1 MTDGDETRAAGSG
14 EGAEGGADGGSGEQA
29 ARSWKSV
36 DHHAQRD
43 NLGDRFAR
51 GGPAD
56 FLYGAVVSGFMLAV
70 SSTHDAS
77 SDFVM
82 LAVAGVLVGYW
93 AAHVYVSAIGGRFRD
108 TDHTITERLRLA
120 SSDEV
125 WVLIGGVPA
134 LGVFLVGRVFGLDV
148 VDAALIALWFTV
160 LMLAVV
166 GHLAA
171 HRAGVRGWALTVET
185 VVAGAFGLLIIGLK
199 TLLH

>member
-1 MTDGDETRAAGSG
+1 MTDGDEAGTGGPG
-14 EGAEGGADGGSGEQA
+14 EGHVEGDDSA

-43 NLGDRFAR
+43 ALSDRFAR

-70 SSTHDAS
+70 ASTHDAS
-77 SDFVM
+77 SDFVI

-108 TDHTITERLRLA
+108 SDHTIAERLRLA
-120 SSDEV
+120 SSEEV

-134 LGVFLVGRVFGLDV
+134 LAVFLVGRVFGLGVTDS
-148 VDAALIALWFTV
+148 ALIALWFTV
-160 LMLAVV
+160 LMLGVV

>member
-1 MTDGDETRAAGSG
+1 MTDGDEASSG
-14 EGAEGGADGGSGEQA
+14 GPDEVPGETDHGA

-43 NLGDRFAR
+43 ALSDRFAR

-70 SSTHDAS
+70 SSTHSAS
-77 SDFVM
+77 GDFVV

-108 TDHTITERLRLA
+108 SDHTITERLRLA
-120 SSDEV
+120 SSEEV

-134 LGVFLVGRVFGLDV
+134 LAVFLVGRVLGLGVTDS
-148 VDAALIALWFTV
+148 ALIALWFTV
-160 LMLAVV
+160 LMLGVV

-185 VVAGAFGLLIIGLK
+185 VVAAAFGLLIIGLK

>member
-1 MTDGDETRAAGSG
+1 MTDGDEAGTEAPDEGRGSDADGSAGSW
-14 EGAEGGADGGSGEQA
+14 
-29 ARSWKSV
+29 RSV

-43 NLGDRFAR
+43 ALSDRFAR

-77 SDFVM
+77 GDFVI

-108 TDHTITERLRLA
+108 SDHTITERLRLA
-120 SSDEV
+120 TSEEV

-134 LGVFLVGRVFGLDV
+134 LAVFLVGRVLGLGVTDS
-148 VDAALIALWFTV
+148 ALIALWFTV
-160 LMLAVV
+160 LMLGVV

-171 HRAGVRGWALTVET
+171 HRAGVRGWALTAET
-185 VVAGAFGLLIIGLK
+185 VVAGAFGLVIIGLK

>member
-1 MTDGDETRAAGSG
+1 MTDGDEARASDPD
-14 EGAEGGADGGSGEQA
+14 EGRVEGGEST
-29 ARSWKSV
+29 ARSWKNV

-43 NLGDRFAR
+43 AMSDRFAR

-70 SSTHDAS
+70 SSTHSAS
-77 SDFVM
+77 DDFVI

-108 TDHTITERLRLA
+108 SDHTIAERLRLA
-120 SSDEV
+120 ASEEV

-134 LGVFLVGRVFGLDV
+134 LAVFLVGRVFGLGVTDS
-148 VDAALIALWFTV
+148 ALIALWFTV
-160 LMLAVV
+160 LMLGVV

-185 VVAGAFGLLIIGLK
+185 AVAAGFGLLIIGLK

>member
-1 MTDGDETRAAGSG
+1 MTDGDEAATGG
-14 EGAEGGADGGSGEQA
+14 PDEGRVEGAQH
-29 ARSWKSV
+29 SWKGA

-43 NLGDRFAR
+43 ALSDRFAR

-77 SDFVM
+77 SDFVI

-108 TDHTITERLRLA
+108 SDHTITERLRLA
-120 SSDEV
+120 TSEEV

-134 LGVFLVGRVFGLDV
+134 LAVFLVGRLFGLGVTDS
-148 VDAALIALWFTV
+148 ALIALWFTV
-160 LMLAVV
+160 LMLGVV

-171 HRAGVRGWALTVET
+171 HRAGVRGWALTAET
-185 VVAGAFGLLIIGLK
+185 AVAAAFGLVIIGLK

>member
-1 MTDGDETRAAGSG
+1 MTDGDETRAAGSDG
-14 EGAEGGADGGSGEQA
+14 GAEGGAGEGEQA
-29 ARSWKSV
+29 ARSWKHV

-43 NLGDRFAR
+43 SLSDRFAR

-108 TDHTITERLRLA
+108 AEHTITERLRLA

-134 LGVFLVGRVFGLDV
+134 LGVFLVGRVLGLDV

-171 HRAGVRGWALTVET
+171 HRAGVRGWALTAET
-185 VVAGAFGLLIIGLK
+185 GVAGAVGLLIIGLK

>member
-1 MTDGDETRAAGSG
+1 MTDGDEAGTGGPG
-14 EGAEGGADGGSGEQA
+14 EGHVEGDDSAE
-29 ARSWKSV
+29 RSWKSV

-43 NLGDRFAR
+43 ALSDRFAR

-70 SSTHDAS
+70 ASTHDAS
-77 SDFVM
+77 SDFVI

-108 TDHTITERLRLA
+108 SDHTIAERLRLA
-120 SSDEV
+120 SSEEV

-134 LGVFLVGRVFGLDV
+134 LAVFLVGRVFGLGVTDS
-148 VDAALIALWFTV
+148 ALIALWFTV
-160 LMLAVV
+160 LMLGVV

>member
-1 MTDGDETRAAGSG
+1 MTDGDEAGTG
-14 EGAEGGADGGSGEQA
+14 GPDEGHVEGGGGA

-43 NLGDRFAR
+43 ALSDRFAR

-77 SDFVM
+77 SDFVI

-108 TDHTITERLRLA
+108 SDHTIAERLRLA
-120 SSDEV
+120 SSEEV

-134 LGVFLVGRVFGLDV
+134 LAVFLVGRVFGLGVTDS
-148 VDAALIALWFTV
+148 ALIALWFTV
-160 LMLAVV
+160 LMLGVV